1 MKLLNEEI
9 KFVRSDHML
18 KWELRWRG
26 HLIGRAANLDQAK
39 ELLNQM
45 VINMLEQAKKERG

>member
-9 KFVRSDHML
+9 EFVRSDHML

-26 HLIGRAANLDQAK
+26 YLIGRAANLDQAK

-45 VINMLEQAKKERG
+45 VIEMLESKKRG

>member
-1 MKLLNEEI
+1 MKLLNEDIDLI
-9 KFVRSDHML
+9 KSKDHFL

-26 HLIGRAANLDQAK
+26 HLIGRAANLDKAK

-45 VINMLEQAKKERG
+45 VIEMLETKKRG